1 MERHTDAPP
10 RTTPMSTD
18 PASSKLTIVPGSW
31 GHKKF
36 KLKNRFK
43 QLSDAD
49 LQYEP
54 GQEAELV
61 QRLCQR
67 LHMSTAEVEMIIT
80 GT

>member
-1 MERHTDAPP
+1 MG
-10 RTTPMSTD
+10 TD
-18 PASSKLTIVPGSW
+18 PASSPLTIVPGSW

-36 KLKNRFK
+36 KLKNRYK
-43 QLSDAD
+43 ELSDAD

-67 LHMSTAEVEMIIT
+67 LNMNAAEVEQLIA